1 MREALRGRSG
11 NQPAPVSPLCPAAPS
26 MAPPGHTWSHTR
38 AALGRLEKA
47 LSCSRCAGVL
57 REPVSLGGQC
67 EHVFCLSC
75 VGDSVGSGCPV
86 CHVPAWVQDAQINRQ
101 LDNMIQ
107 LCSQLRQLLSTHT
120 AGSAEETSTPPESEL
135 EKKSKK
141 EQIKMWF
148 SPRSRKIRCVV
159 NRSQAGTK
167 STNLAQD
174 TSSVYDFFPS
184 PPHEKPSKPTKKA
197 TQRQMKKMKKKHL
210 ADINKVW
217 SLEKPEQK
225 KAEKAPKEKCV
236 TICSQPVV
244 LCTQEPESPEHRPQQ
259 EPVKEADSSSNAE
272 DVEVLPQ
279 VESPKKDNS
288 EVVCSAAESK
298 GTHGAAET
306 LLSGANEVTPLKRGR
321 EQCRLQGTPQSKR
334 ARRSERGIPGQAGR
348 QAAASEQSLQGSPI
362 SPAHISSS
370 AAKLTGTAMKTRS
383 AALQVTNSP
392 SLSESPSTPS
402 TSKSCSQGATPLSPS
417 VVKSPAVNS
426 IARRNYKGETLLH
439 VASIKG
445 DLAAVEELLK
455 NGADPN
461 VKDNA
466 GWTPL
471 HEACNHGHSE
481 VVQLLLRHRA
491 LVNTTGY
498 QNDSPLHDA
507 ARNGHLAVVELLL
520 LHGASRH
527 AVNIFGLRPVDYAES
542 KKMKSLLMLPVENES
557 FSLTQPSEVL
567 SSSQPRNGPLGI
579 LGSNLSVEQQKLLN
593 KLAAVLKAQ
602 RCTEFNSRVTH
613 LVIPDVPMPTTVKC
627 MMAVLAGCWVLKFE
641 WVQAC
646 LQSSA
651 REQEEE
657 YEVQGGPR
665 RGRLNREQLLPK
677 LFDGCYFYFM
687 GPFKQQQKSELLELV
702 KAAGGQVLVR
712 QPKPDSDVTQTIN
725 TVSYH
730 AEPTSDQRLCT
741 HYVIYDAASKFQPQK
756 IRQGKVWMA
765 PSSWLIDCVMAFQLL
780 PVKGISNSSK
790 DVKWARSGAAG
801 KL

>member
-1 MREALRGRSG
+1 
-11 NQPAPVSPLCPAAPS
+11 
-26 MAPPGHTWSHTR
+26 GHPWSHTR
-38 AALGRLEKA
+38 AALGRLERA

-57 REPVSLGGQC
+57 REPVSLGQC

-75 VGDSVGSGCPV
+75 VGDCVGTECPV
-86 CHVPAWVQDAQINRQ
+86 CHMPAWVQDAQINRQ

-107 LCSQLRQLLSTHT
+107 LCSKLRQLLGTDASD
-120 AGSAEETSTPPESEL
+120 SAEDTSTPTDSAL
-135 EKKSKK
+135 GKKSKK

-159 NRSQAGTK
+159 ERSQAETK
-167 STNLAQD
+167 SNDLGQD
-174 TSSVYDFFPS
+174 RSSVYDFFPS
-184 PPHEKPSKPTKKA
+184 PPHEKPSKLTKKP

-210 ADINKVW
+210 ADINKEW

-225 KAEKAPKEKCV
+225 GVEEKTPKEKCV

-244 LCTQEPESPEHRPQQ
+244 LCTPEPESPEERPRQ
-259 EPVKEADSSSNAE
+259 ESIKKAGSSNNTE
-272 DVEVLPQ
+272 NVEVLPQ
-279 VESPKKDNS
+279 VESPEKKDNG
-288 EVVCSAAESK
+288 VVCSAQDSK
-298 GTHGAAET
+298 EKYCAAET
-306 LLSGANEVTPLKRGR
+306 SLSIEKEVTPLKRGR
-321 EQCRLQGTPQSKR
+321 EQSRLQGTPQSKR
-334 ARRSERGIPGQAGR
+334 ARRSERDIPGKSGR
-348 QAAASEQSLQGSPI
+348 QADGLEESSLRGSPI
-362 SPAHISSS
+362 SPATGHQTPVQISSS
-370 AAKLTGTAMKTRS
+370 ASQFTDTRMKTRRS
-383 AALQVTNSP
+383 AALQVINSP

-402 TSKSCSQGATPLSPS
+402 TSRTCSQIAAPLSPF
-417 VVKSPAVNS
+417 VLKSPGGNT

-445 DLAAVEELLK
+445 DLAAVEQLLK

-471 HEACNHGHSE
+471 HEACNHGHRE
-481 VVQLLLRHRA
+481 VVELLLQHRA

-507 ARNGHLAVVELLL
+507 ARNGHVAIVELLL
-520 LHGASRH
+520 LHGASQE

-542 KKMKSLLMLPVENES
+542 EKMKSVLMLPVKNES
-557 FSLTQPSEVL
+557 FSLNQPSEAL

-579 LGSNLSVEQQKLLN
+579 LGSSLSAEQQKLLN
-593 KLAAVLKAQ
+593 KLATVLKAQ

-613 LVIPDVPMPTTVKC
+613 LVIPDVPMPSTVKC
-627 MMAVLAGCWVLKFE
+627 MMAVLTGCWVLKFE

-646 LQSSA
+646 LQSSI
-651 REQEEE
+651 REQEEK
-657 YEVQGGPR
+657 YEVQGGPQ

-677 LFDGCYFYFM
+677 LFDGCYFYFL
-687 GPFKQQQKSELLELV
+687 GSFKHHQKSDLLELV

-725 TVSYH
+725 TVAYH

-741 HYVIYDAASKFQPQK
+741 QYIIYDVASKFQPEK

-765 PSSWLIDCVMAFQLL
+765 PSSWLIDCVMSFQLL
-780 PVKGISNSSK
+780 PVK
-790 DVKWARSGAAG
+790 
-801 KL
+801 

>member
-11 NQPAPVSPLCPAAPS
+11 NQPAPGSPLRPTNPS
-26 MAPPGHTWSHTR
+26 MAPPGPPWSHTR
-38 AALGRLEKA
+38 AALGRLERA

-57 REPVSLGGQC
+57 REPVSLGQC

-75 VGDSVGSGCPV
+75 VGDCVGTECPV
-86 CHVPAWVQDAQINRQ
+86 CHMPAWVQDAQINRQ

-107 LCSQLRQLLSTHT
+107 LCSKLRQLLGADASD
-120 AGSAEETSTPPESEL
+120 SAENTCTPTDSEV

-159 NRSQAGTK
+159 NKSQAGTK
-167 STNLAQD
+167 NNDLGQD
-174 TSSVYDFFPS
+174 TSVYDFFPS
-184 PPHEKPSKPTKKA
+184 PPHEMPSKPTKRP
-197 TQRQMKKMKKKHL
+197 TQRQIKKMKKKHL
-210 ADINKVW
+210 AEINKEW

-225 KAEKAPKEKCV
+225 KAEKIPKEKCV

-244 LCTQEPESPEHRPQQ
+244 LYTQEPESPEERPQQ
-259 EPVKEADSSSNAE
+259 EPVKEADSSSNTE
-272 DVEVLPQ
+272 DEELLPQ
-279 VESPKKDNS
+279 VESPEKKDNS
-288 EVVCSAAESK
+288 EAVCSARESK
-298 GTHGAAET
+298 GKKCAAET
-306 LLSGANEVTPLKRGR
+306 LLSIANEVTPLKRGR
-321 EQCRLQGTPQSKR
+321 EQSRLQGTPQSKR
-334 ARRSERGIPGQAGR
+334 ARRSERGIPGKSDKQADGL
-348 QAAASEQSLQGSPI
+348 EESLQGSPI
-362 SPAHISSS
+362 SPAAEQTPVQISSS
-370 AAKLTGTAMKTRS
+370 ASTPTDTGMKTRSS
-383 AALQVTNSP
+383 AALQVINSP
-392 SLSESPSTPS
+392 SLSEPPSTPS
-402 TSKSCSQGATPLSPS
+402 TSKTGSQVATPLSPS
-417 VVKSPAVNS
+417 VLKSPGVNT

-445 DLAAVEELLK
+445 DLAAVEQLLK

-471 HEACNHGHSE
+471 HEACNHGHRE
-481 VVQLLLRHRA
+481 VVELLLQHGA

-507 ARNGHLAVVELLL
+507 ARNGHVAVAELLL

-542 KKMKSLLMLPVENES
+542 KKMKSVLMLPVKNES

-613 LVIPDVPMPTTVKC
+613 LVIPDAPMPTTVKC
-627 MMAVLAGCWVLKFE
+627 MMAVLTGCWVLKFE
-641 WVQAC
+641 WVRAC
-646 LQSSA
+646 LRSSA
-651 REQEEE
+651 REQEEK

-677 LFDGCYFYFM
+677 LFDGCYFYFL
-687 GPFKQQQKSELLELV
+687 GPFKQHQKSDLLELV

-730 AEPTSDQRLCT
+730 AEPTSDQRFCT
-741 HYVIYDAASKFQPQK
+741 QYVIYDVASKFQPEK

-765 PSSWLIDCVMAFQLL
+765 PSSWLIDCVMSFQLL
-780 PVKGISNSSK
+780 PVK
-790 DVKWARSGAAG
+790 
-801 KL
+801 

>member
-11 NQPAPVSPLCPAAPS
+11 NQPAPSSSLCPAAPS
-26 MAPPGHTWSHTR
+26 MAQPWSHTR
-38 AALGRLEKA
+38 AALGRLERA

-57 REPVSLGGQC
+57 REPVSLGQC
-67 EHVFCLSC
+67 EHVFCLCCVSDC
-75 VGDSVGSGCPV
+75 VGTECPV
-86 CHVPAWVQDAQINRQ
+86 CHMPAWVQDAQINRQ

-107 LCSQLRQLLSTHT
+107 LCSKLRQLLGTGTSD
-120 AGSAEETSTPPESEL
+120 SAEVTCTPTDSDL
-135 EKKSKK
+135 GKKSKK

-159 NRSQAGTK
+159 NRSHAKTK
-167 STNLAQD
+167 NNDLGQD

-184 PPHEKPSKPTKKA
+184 PPHEEPSKPTKRP
-197 TQRQMKKMKKKHL
+197 TQKQTKKMKKKHL
-210 ADINKVW
+210 ADINKKW

-225 KAEKAPKEKCV
+225 RVEEKTPKEKCV

-244 LCTQEPESPEHRPQQ
+244 LCTQEPKNPEERPQQ
-259 EPVKEADSSSNAE
+259 ESVKEADSCSNTE
-272 DVEVLPQ
+272 DVEVPPEI
-279 VESPKKDNS
+279 ESPEKKDDS
-288 EVVCSAAESK
+288 EVVCSARDSQEK
-298 GTHGAAET
+298 NRAAET
-306 LLSGANEVTPLKRGR
+306 LLSIATEVTPLKRGR
-321 EQCRLQGTPQSKR
+321 EQSGPQGTPQSKR
-334 ARRSERGIPGQAGR
+334 ARRSERSIPGKSDR
-348 QAAASEQSLQGSPI
+348 QANGLEESLQGSPV
-362 SPAHISSS
+362 SPATEQTPVQISCS
-370 AAKLTGTAMKTRS
+370 ASKLTDTGMKTRRS
-383 AALQVTNSP
+383 AALQAINSP

-402 TSKSCSQGATPLSPS
+402 SSKTCSQAATLSPS
-417 VVKSPAVNS
+417 VLKSPEVNP

-445 DLAAVEELLK
+445 DLAAVEQLLK

-471 HEACNHGHSE
+471 HEACNHGHRE
-481 VVQLLLRHRA
+481 VVELLLQHRA

-507 ARNGHLAVVELLL
+507 ARNGHEPIVELLL
-520 LHGASRH
+520 LHGACRD

-542 KKMKSLLMLPVENES
+542 EKMKSLLMLPVKNES
-557 FSLTQPSEVL
+557 FALNQPSEAL

-579 LGSNLSVEQQKLLN
+579 LGSNLSAEQQKLLN

-613 LVIPDVPMPTTVKC
+613 LVIPDVPMPTTFKC
-627 MMAVLAGCWVLKFE
+627 MMALLTGCWVLKFE

-651 REQEEE
+651 REQEEK

-677 LFDGCYFYFM
+677 LFDGCYFYFL
-687 GPFKQQQKSELLELV
+687 GPFKQHQKSDLLELV

-725 TVSYH
+725 TVAYH
-730 AEPTSDQRLCT
+730 AEPSSDQRLCT
-741 HYVIYDAASKFQPQK
+741 QYVIYDVASKFQPDK

-765 PSSWLIDCVMAFQLL
+765 PSSWLLDCVMAFQLL
-780 PVKGISNSSK
+780 PVK
-790 DVKWARSGAAG
+790 
-801 KL
+801 